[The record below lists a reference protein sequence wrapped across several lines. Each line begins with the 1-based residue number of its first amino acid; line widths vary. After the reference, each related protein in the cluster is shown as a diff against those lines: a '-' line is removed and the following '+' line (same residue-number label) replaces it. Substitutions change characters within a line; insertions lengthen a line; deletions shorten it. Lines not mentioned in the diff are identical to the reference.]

1 VGHATITREYSTH
14 VNCSDLASAYIISPI
29 PRPDLAL
36 EHLQYVVNVQFI
48 DLCSQQ
54 PPRIATRL
62 APEDAEIAFNLAA
75 VLEAVGRLE
84 DALVT
89 TSCHSVESCLMWCSE
104 ILQAEQRVWDR
115 PCRDAHPQ
123 RKPYLLFLTS
133 RLLPC
138 WITGQCEDP
147 WEEVSRRRG
156 GPSLSVMV

>member
-1 VGHATITREYSTH
+1 MPLLPQSIQLTGIAQTLPAHTLSLRYR
-14 VNCSDLASAYIISPI
+14 DQISPSST
-29 PRPDLAL
+29 
-36 EHLQYVVNVQFI
+36 
-48 DLCSQQ
+48 CSTSSTCSPLTYAQL
-54 PPRIATRL
+54 PRIATRL

-89 TSCHSVESCLMWCSE
+89 TSCHSVESNLIRSPE
-104 ILQAEQRVWDR
+104 ILQAEQGVWHR

-123 RKPYLLFLTS
+123 RKLCLLFLVS

-147 WEEVSRRRG
+147 WEEVGRRRG
-156 GPSLSVMV
+156 GPSLTVMV